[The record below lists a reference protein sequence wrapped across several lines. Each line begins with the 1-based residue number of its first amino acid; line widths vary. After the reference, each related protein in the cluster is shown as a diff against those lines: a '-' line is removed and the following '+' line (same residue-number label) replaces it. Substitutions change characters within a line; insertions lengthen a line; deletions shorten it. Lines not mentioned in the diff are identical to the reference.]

1 MHLMLK
7 KPESLNDTKTLKE
20 LIFKGADKN
29 LKDKF
34 GRTALDWFLE
44 ADQIRMQSYG
54 MRVGSDTT
62 QKKEVIGILGDQPC
76 YIPCLH
82 FKQPMQK

>member
-44 ADQIRMQSYG
+44 AD
-54 MRVGSDTT
+54 
-62 QKKEVIGILGDQPC
+62 
-76 YIPCLH
+76 
-82 FKQPMQK
+82 